1 MLLGDLTEAQP
12 PLRDATQSDEFP
24 TVLPLRRFVHRV
36 PLKPVFRLVAT
47 EAGRRLVFSLIVPC
61 FLDESSLLLHSVC
74 SLSRSPMAPLLL
86 LRLRENSPPL
96 DPQDPVKKEWSLG
109 SLLLLPSN
117 ASVNPP
123 DPPDPPDPP
132 EPPYSQINCQVLL
145 QLLGSSSDLEPPDS
159 QISRPCPCHRYL
171 LQPSN
176 PPLLFHPLPP
186 SSIVVSITTGLVIG
200 YGTLSDNK
208 LKRSHFIDSPG
219 FPSLALYQKI
229 NLPSG
234 SSPPSNPIHVM
245 DPSLRFGHCSN
256 TTPSF
261 NDIFSTVLFCF
272 EPCSPTTTLSLAN
285 VQPPSA
291 EVGFRHS
298 FSMSIVKSTGSCA
311 GISYLGLGGL
321 STYWRLSTPTSAVVD
336 NCQPFDSKRSLAF
349 ISLDGAS
356 RAICP
361 IPLLLTA

>member
-1 MLLGDLTEAQP
+1 
-12 PLRDATQSDEFP
+12 
-24 TVLPLRRFVHRV
+24 
-36 PLKPVFRLVAT
+36 
-47 EAGRRLVFSLIVPC
+47 
-61 FLDESSLLLHSVC
+61 
-74 SLSRSPMAPLLL
+74 
-86 LRLRENSPPL
+86 
-96 DPQDPVKKEWSLG
+96 
-109 SLLLLPSN
+109 
-117 ASVNPP
+117 
-123 DPPDPPDPP
+123 
-132 EPPYSQINCQVLL
+132 
-145 QLLGSSSDLEPPDS
+145 
-159 QISRPCPCHRYL
+159 
-171 LQPSN
+171 
-176 PPLLFHPLPP
+176 
-186 SSIVVSITTGLVIG
+186 
-200 YGTLSDNK
+200 
-208 LKRSHFIDSPG
+208 
-219 FPSLALYQKI
+219 
-229 NLPSG
+229 
-234 SSPPSNPIHVM
+234 M

-349 ISLDGAS
+349 ISLNGAS

-361 IPLLLTA
+361 VPLLLTASELEIVFKTIISEALLKKLPVFISDLNCLTYPLIALYFIYASSCFYSLAKSFSFGLM